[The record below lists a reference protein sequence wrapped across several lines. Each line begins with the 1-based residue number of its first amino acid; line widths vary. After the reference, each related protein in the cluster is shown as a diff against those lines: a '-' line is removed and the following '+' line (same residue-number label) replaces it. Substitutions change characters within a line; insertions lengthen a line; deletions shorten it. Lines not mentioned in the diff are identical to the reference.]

1 MRPEAPLHLLDAIGR
16 WEVLSRWERAEV
28 GRGLRQLGWSYGE
41 IRDLVPVPKATLSG
55 WCRDVRLTRAQVAAI
70 RARTT
75 SARGVPRDTQP
86 RRRAEVQ
93 RIRAD
98 ARTFA
103 RGRLKDPLFV
113 AGTTMYWGEGAK
125 TETRLMMTNADPA
138 ALRLFIRWVRRF
150 HRSDAAFVLALHLH
164 VGNEDAAAQRWWAEA
179 LELDR
184 PDFTASVIKPAGTGH
199 RKNHLPQGVC
209 RVAMRR
215 SADAWHRTMAWI
227 EVIGAMTDSDD
238 RGDRC

>member
-41 IRDLVPVPKATLSG
+41 IRYLVPVPKATLSG

-125 TETRLMMTNADPA
+125 TKKLLAVSNADAA
-138 ALRLFIRWVRRF
+138 ALRLFIAWARAF
-150 HRSDAAFVLALHLH
+150 HDPAAEFVLSLHLH
-164 VGNEDAAAQRWWAEA
+164 AGNDEDAARGWWSEA
-179 LELDR
+179 LQLGA
-184 PDFTASVIKPAGTGH
+184 PAFTKTFVKAAGTGH
-199 RKNHLPQGVC
+199 RKNRLRHGIC
-209 RVAMRR
+209 RVRMRR
-215 SADAWHRTMAWI
+215 ATDAWYRTMEWI
-227 EVIGAMTDSDD
+227 TVVASALAGKRYD
-238 RGDRC
+238 